1 MILIYLETLLYK
13 IYNIVNMNTK
23 TYYKKNNKFNN
34 PIIQNT
40 LYKYNY
46 KPLPDINNNK
56 LNIPNTPNLY
66 IPDDYNNIELEL
78 YNLDKGNIFF
88 SNIFAISG
96 CDILCGKDTLWNC
109 ICKYYG
115 REKTKNLIPDTYI
128 AYSSEDISSFK
139 THFTIS
145 KKHYILKKNIQ
156 RKRGI
161 CFIQN
166 EKIENILETVS
177 KYNYKIIQKYIE
189 PVIIKTNMDTLRLY
203 VLIICNNI
211 DLTKQ
216 MLLYKYGKCVYTGE
230 TLISSSKPFPDSLYD
245 LQQYLGKVQYDIIFH
260 NIVRKLFMIFEA
272 IKYELCKP
280 GEQRGRIQFQ
290 LFGVD
295 ILLEKESYE
304 PYILEFNKQPE
315 MRFKSEYDAILK
327 PMLYDDIFNLL
338 ETDLKI
344 AQNNN
349 NDIYNS
355 NWINICNE
363 YRKLK

>member
-1 MILIYLETLLYK
+1 MLLSYLETIINILYK
-13 IYNIVNMNTK
+13 TITITITITKTK
-23 TYYKKNNKFNN
+23 TYYKKNYKFNN

-46 KPLPDINNNK
+46 KPLPDIDINNTIS
-56 LNIPNTPNLY
+56 NIPNTPNLY
-66 IPDDYNNIELEL
+66 IPNDYNNVELEL
-78 YNLDKGNIFF
+78 YNLDKRNIFF

-96 CDILCGKDTLWNC
+96 CDILCGKDTLWD
-109 ICKYYG
+109 IIIKYYG
-115 REKTKNLIPDTYI
+115 REKAKTLIPETYI
-128 AYSSEDISSFK
+128 AYSEEDLTLFK
-139 THFTIS
+139 THFPI
-145 KKHYILKKNIQ
+145 KQNHYILKKNIQ

-161 CFIQN
+161 CILKTESF
-166 EKIENILETVS
+166 ENILEMVS
-177 KYNYKIIQKYIE
+177 RYNYKIIQKYIE

-230 TLISSSKPFPDSLYD
+230 NIISSSQPFPDSLYD

-272 IKYELCKP
+272 IKYELCKYN
-280 GEQRGRIQFQ
+280 ERRGRMQFQ

-295 ILLEKESYE
+295 ILLEKDSYE

-315 MRFKSEYDAILK
+315 MKFKSEYDEILK
-327 PMLYDDIFNLL
+327 PMLYDDIFEYIDN
-338 ETDLKI
+338 
-344 AQNNN
+344 QN
-349 NDIYNS
+349 NS
-355 NWINICNE
+355 NWINIC
-363 YRKLK
+363 